1 MRWPESREVMFGSAT
16 WLPAA
21 AAMAA
26 GLAWR
31 DCVLLAGAGL
41 LAVFAFRQGMQRHAP
56 WQGWRA
62 ALRCITAGV
71 AMLLAALGLVLNV
84 VGVVVGWWP
93 PGGVH
98 KDSAGWLLLA
108 IAALLVLF
116 RLERLQGD
124 GQWRAGATAT
134 FAAAAAWVA
143 ADHGLPFA
151 ACLFAAGTA
160 LWLVWEG
167 WRLSHDLA
175 AALMN
180 ADGRR

>member
-1 MRWPESREVMFGSAT
+1 MRWPESREVMFAAAA
-16 WLPAA
+16 WLPAVA
-21 AAMAA
+21 AVSA

-62 ALRCITAGV
+62 ALRCITAGL
-71 AMLLAALGLVLNV
+71 AMMLAALGLVLNV
-84 VGVVVGWWP
+84 VGVAAGWWQ
-93 PGGVH
+93 PGGMH
-98 KDSAGWLLLA
+98 TDSGGLLLLA
-108 IAALLVLF
+108 IASLLVLF
-116 RLERLQGD
+116 RLEHPQGD
-124 GQWRAGATAT
+124 GQWRAGARASL
-134 FAAAAAWVA
+134 AAAAAWIA
-143 ADHGLPFA
+143 ADHGLPYA
-151 ACLFAAGTA
+151 SCAFAAGAA

-175 AALMN
+175 TELMN